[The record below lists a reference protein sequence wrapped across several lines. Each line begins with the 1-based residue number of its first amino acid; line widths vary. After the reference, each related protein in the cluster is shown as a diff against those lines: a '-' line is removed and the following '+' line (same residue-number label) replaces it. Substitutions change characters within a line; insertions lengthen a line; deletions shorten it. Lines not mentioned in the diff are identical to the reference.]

1 MWRRQVYRMG
11 RRQVYRMRRAE
22 QDRFVGELTD
32 KMKNL
37 RL

>member
-1 MWRRQVYRMG
+1 MGQTYRMG

-22 QDRFVGELTD
+22 LDRFVGELTD
-32 KMKNL
+32 RIKNL